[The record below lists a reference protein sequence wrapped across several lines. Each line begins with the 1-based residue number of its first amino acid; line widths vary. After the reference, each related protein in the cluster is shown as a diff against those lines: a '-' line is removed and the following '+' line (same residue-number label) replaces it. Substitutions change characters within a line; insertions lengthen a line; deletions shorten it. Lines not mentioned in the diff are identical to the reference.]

1 MWKKHISEVN
11 HTELFGE
18 LTEEK
23 IDSILANFS
32 NLDIEDKFD
41 ILLYILDSPG
51 NELQLIRKHALAND
65 DIRYHLLLSKSGN
78 SFTDSIITTDKLIEK
93 SKWTSKKATTKTN
106 EITLEEINSQTMDKK
121 IEICKYFTLQNKLG
135 LYTTNKE
142 ITNFFTSN
150 QEIVKITNAIIDCV
164 KKNNSFNCDDQ
175 IKNKIKAIE
184 RQERMDEFL
193 KEDNN
198 ERLLDML
205 SE

>member
-11 HTELFGE
+11 HTEKFGE

-193 KEDNN
+193 MDEK
-198 ERLLDML
+198 
-205 SE
+205 